1 MTTSFSNKVQQAK
14 IKKARKNAGI
24 SLVEMVVATAVMG
37 VLSATGLTMTL
48 GAVDKA
54 KVASADQQAM
64 DQARA
69 CAVSI
74 ASDEN
79 PTCQIGDTFT
89 SNVQGLGTQAE
100 ATVNADSVELTTK
113 AAGN

>member
-1 MTTSFSNKVQQAK
+1 MTTTFSTKVQQAK
-14 IKKARKNAGI
+14 LKKARKSAGI

-54 KVASADQQAM
+54 KVASANQQAM
-64 DQARA
+64 EAARA

-74 ASDEN
+74 ASDPT
-79 PTCQIGDTFT
+79 PTCSLGDTFT
-89 SNVQGLGTQAE
+89 SNVQGVTQAI
-100 ATVNADSVELTTK
+100 ATVEADGVVLTSP
-113 AAGN
+113 ASAS